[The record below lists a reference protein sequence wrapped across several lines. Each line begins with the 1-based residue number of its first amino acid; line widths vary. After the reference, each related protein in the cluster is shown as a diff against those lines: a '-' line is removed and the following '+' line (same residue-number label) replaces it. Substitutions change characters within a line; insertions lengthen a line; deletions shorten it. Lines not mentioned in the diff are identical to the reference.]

1 MSSTARKFHTG
12 PFAAGL
18 ATIPAGW
25 MVATHGGLL
34 TGAGLIA
41 AGMLLAAGTVYLR
54 LHTGAGSTAL
64 IGRWDRKTRR
74 NGGTASRRDIFTT
87 SSTWAMRRK
96 AAVLRPS
103 LRDLGWWARWRTP
116 VLSYATPLCKVGRQT
131 VWTSGE
137 ESTLRIGI
145 PGTGKTAELACRVID
160 APGGVVVTTTA
171 TDLYELTAPLRGAR
185 GPVAVFNPG
194 GIGGVTSTLRWSPL
208 AGCTDPTTAARR
220 ATDLMGPPNASA
232 EAERWN
238 GQGRRVLGVLLHAA
252 ALGGHRMA
260 DVAAWV
266 ANPDAGKAQILAALA
281 DSPQAVAMSQA
292 AMQAL
297 TVTPRT
303 RDGVMLA
310 IAPALAW
317 TTQPGAALAGD
328 PEPDTALFTVSDL
341 TDRHGALYLLGDDD
355 GSVAPLV
362 GALVAEIV
370 HQARAVAAIR
380 PGGRLDPGL
389 RLCLDE
395 LALVCPVPVDRWM
408 AELRKRSIDVHGACQ
423 GLGQLRQRWGD
434 NGASMILNSA
444 AAVLVFGGCKDA
456 KDLALFGD
464 LAGQREEITHTRDA
478 AGKVTSTT
486 TRRVPV
492 IAPAMLAG
500 LRNHRALLIR
510 RGMPV
515 ALVKTP
521 VAWKRRDVRRGP
533 VTQPVPLAVPVRAQT
548 GQIEAAHTPALAHL
562 ADTET
567 AYA

>member
-1 MSSTARKFHTG
+1 
-12 PFAAGL
+12 
-18 ATIPAGW
+18 
-25 MVATHGGLL
+25 
-34 TGAGLIA
+34 
-41 AGMLLAAGTVYLR
+41 
-54 LHTGAGSTAL
+54 
-64 IGRWDRKTRR
+64 
-74 NGGTASRRDIFTT
+74 
-87 SSTWAMRRK
+87 
-96 AAVLRPS
+96 
-103 LRDLGWWARWRTP
+103 
-116 VLSYATPLCKVGRQT
+116 
-131 VWTSGE
+131 
-137 ESTLRIGI
+137 
-145 PGTGKTAELACRVID
+145 
-160 APGGVVVTTTA
+160 
-171 TDLYELTAPLRGAR
+171 
-185 GPVAVFNPG
+185 
-194 GIGGVTSTLRWSPL
+194 
-208 AGCTDPTTAARR
+208 
-220 ATDLMGPPNASA
+220 
-232 EAERWN
+232 
-238 GQGRRVLGVLLHAA
+238 VLLHAA

-281 DSPQAVAMSQA
+281 GSPQAVAMSQA

-317 TTQPGAALAGD
+317 TTQPAAALAGD
-328 PEPDTALFTVSDL
+328 PEPDTGLFTVTDL
-341 TDRHGALYLLGDDD
+341 TDRHGSLYLLGDDD

-370 HQARAVAAIR
+370 HQARALASVR

-395 LALVCPVPVDRWM
+395 IAMVCPTPLDRWM
-408 AELRKRSIDVHGACQ
+408 AELRKRSIDVHAACQ

-486 TRRVPV
+486 TRLVPV

-515 ALVKTP
+515 ALAKTP

-533 VTQPVPLAVPVRAQT
+533 ATAPAPVAVRVQP
-548 GQIEAAHTPALAHL
+548 GQIEATHTPALAHL